1 MQGQPDESRPSRQRP
16 ERPERSVLAVPAST
30 WRMIEKG
37 VASEADIVFL
47 DLEDAVAPGEK
58 AASRANVVRAF
69 HELDWGAKSR
79 MYRVN
84 ALDTPYFY
92 RDLIDVIEP
101 AGDSVDLVMLPKCHG
116 PEDVHVVA
124 TLLSQIELGL
134 GLDQSIGIEIQIE
147 SPAGLIACERI
158 AAASPR
164 IESLVFGPGDYAAS
178 VGMPAAAIG
187 GEDEWDA
194 AYPGHRFHDVMHR
207 ILVAG
212 RAAGLRVI
220 DGPYADFRDLEG
232 LRRSARRARAL
243 GYDGKWCIHPSQIPV
258 VNEVFTPDA
267 AEIAWAG
274 RVVAAAHEANLD
286 GRGSAALDG
295 VMIDAASVRLAGRTL
310 GRTRRIPGETAEHL
324 MQEHK

>member
-1 MQGQPDESRPSRQRP
+1 MPEQVSNPGSSR
-16 ERPERSVLAVPAST
+16 ERPERSVLAVPASN

-37 VASEADIVFL
+37 VASDADVVFL

-69 HELDWGAKSR
+69 GDLDWGTKPR

-84 ALDTPYFY
+84 ALDTPHFY
-92 RDLIDVIEP
+92 RDLIDVVE
-101 AGDSVDLVMLPKCHG
+101 AVGDRVDLVMLPKCQG
-116 PEDVHVVA
+116 AEDVHVVV
-124 TLLSQIELGL
+124 TLLRQIELGL
-134 GLDQSIGIEIQIE
+134 ALGRAIGLEIQIE

-178 VGMPAAAIG
+178 VGMPVAAIG

-207 ILVAG
+207 IVVAG
-212 RAAGLRVI
+212 RAANLRVI
-220 DGPYADFRDLEG
+220 DGPYAGFRDVEG

-243 GYDGKWCIHPSQIPV
+243 GYDGKWCIHPAQIAV

-267 AEIAWAG
+267 AEIAWAE
-274 RVVAAAHEANLD
+274 RVVDAANTASRA
-286 GRGSAALDG
+286 GRGSVALDG
-295 VMIDAASVRLAGRTL
+295 IMLDGASVKLAERTL
-310 GRTRRIPGETAEHL
+310 GRAGRTPAISAEHV
-324 MQEHK
+324 MQERA